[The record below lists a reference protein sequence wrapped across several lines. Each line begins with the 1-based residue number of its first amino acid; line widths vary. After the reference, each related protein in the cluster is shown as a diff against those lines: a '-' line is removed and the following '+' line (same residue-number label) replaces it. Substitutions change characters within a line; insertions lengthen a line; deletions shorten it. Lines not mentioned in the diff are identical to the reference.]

1 MERKMNLDSKTIRL
15 RLIEENDANFVLT
28 LRLDSNYNQFLSAV
42 TPDLDSQIAWIK
54 KYKEDE
60 NAGKQFYFII
70 EKLDGTPCGTVRLYD
85 FTEDSFCWGSW
96 ILNENKTRFS
106 ALESAFLVY
115 QFAFDELGFTKC
127 HFDVRKGNE
136 KVISFHE
143 KMGAEKTGETELD
156 FLFEITKEAV
166 NIQRDKLKSKLQ

>member
-1 MERKMNLDSKTIRL
+1 MNLDSKTIRL
-15 RLIEENDANFVLT
+15 RLIEENDANFVLS
-28 LRLDSNYNQFLSAV
+28 LRLDDNYNKFLSAV
-42 TPDLDSQIAWIK
+42 IPDLESQIAWIK